1 MTDVDNGT
9 ILILDDDEIV
19 TRTLEA
25 VLKLETQWSVHLFN
39 RPSDALASLEERTY
53 HAVVSDFLMPEMDGV
68 RFLGQVKQAQPVASR
83 ILLTGYADKQ
93 NAIRSINEV
102 GLYHY
107 MEKPWEND
115 VLLMVLR
122 NALERAKL
130 VLELDE
136 SMKKLVD
143 KDRSLEQMRSR
154 LLKAIL

>member
-1 MTDVDNGT
+1 MTDADSGT

-25 VLKLETQWSVHLFN
+25 VLTLETSWGVHLFN
-39 RPSDALASLEERTY
+39 RPSDALASLEQRTY

-68 RFLGQVKQAQPVASR
+68 KFLAQIKERQPVASR
-83 ILLTGYADKQ
+83 VLLTGYADKQ

-107 MEKPWEND
+107 LEKPWEND
-115 VLLMVLR
+115 TLLMVLR

-130 VLELDE
+130 FIELNE
-136 SMKKLVD
+136 KMEKLA
-143 KDRSLEQMRSR
+143 KTDRSLEQMRSR

>member
-1 MTDVDNGT
+1 MSDANSGT

-25 VLKLETQWSVHLFN
+25 VLKLETSWGVHLFN
-39 RPSDALASLEERTY
+39 RPSDALASLKERTY

-68 RFLGQVKQAQPVASR
+68 KFLRQVKEAQPVASR

-107 MEKPWEND
+107 LEKPWEND
-115 VLLMVLR
+115 ALLMVLR
-122 NALERAKL
+122 NGLERAKL
-130 VLELDE
+130 FLELDDKME
-136 SMKKLVD
+136 KLAE

>member
-1 MTDVDNGT
+1 MTDADSGT

-25 VLKLETQWSVHLFN
+25 VLKLETSWGVHLFN
-39 RPSDALASLEERTY
+39 RPSDALASMAERTY

-68 RFLGQVKQAQPVASR
+68 KFLRQVKEAQPVASR

-107 MEKPWEND
+107 LEKPWEND
-115 VLLMVLR
+115 TLLMVLR
-122 NALERAKL
+122 NGMERAKL
-130 VLELDE
+130 FLELDDRME
-136 SMKKLVD
+136 KLAE